1 MRAGRLR
8 EKVQLQKRA
17 DTRDSFGGSVKAWTT
32 VATVRAGIEPL
43 MGREFFQADQVN
55 SAVSVRIVIRAGST
69 WSAIDSTWR
78 VVDANSGKIYAIE
91 SVIDRQLRGEM
102 LQLMCSEGDKDDE

>member
-8 EKVQLQKRA
+8 ERVHLQRRA
-17 DTRDSFGGSVKAWTT
+17 DTRDEYGGSVKAWTT

-43 MGREFFQADQVN
+43 MGREFFQADQVS
-55 SAVSVRIVIRAGST
+55 SAVSVRIVIRYGST
-69 WSAIDSTWR
+69 WSAIDPSWR
-78 VVDANSGKIYAIE
+78 VVDANNGNIYAIE
-91 SVIDRQLRGEM
+91 SVIDRQVRGEM